1 MSDTRKRRLQEQ
13 LARTVFARDGYRCLV
28 CGFESS
34 AERADH
40 ELVVHLITPYHLMP
54 NEGRVA
60 ENAATLCDPSRG
72 GGRVGRSCRYIAEQI
87 LLSMTQYGREPQHE
101 HDAFFEYSP
110 KALYAKIGSSRE
122 AAIEASE
129 YLR

>member
-1 MSDTRKRRLQEQ
+1 MSETRKQRQQEQ
-13 LARTVFARDGYRCLV
+13 LAQTVFARDSYRCLA

-54 NEGRVA
+54 NGGRVA

-72 GGRVGRSCRYIAEQI
+72 GGRVGDSCRYKAEQL
-87 LLSMTQYGREPQHE
+87 LLSLMGYGRQPHE
-101 HDAFFEYSP
+101 HDLFYKYSP
-110 KALYAKIGSSRE
+110 KALYAKIESSLE
-122 AAIEASE
+122 AAKAASE